1 MCKIAS
7 PPTVKRVTTSVQNML
22 VPAVTRYNYSR
33 ETLVHPFTGIKVADH
48 VFCFK
53 TEVEHVNGKV
63 IIVLDEGNI
72 YGYSV
77 TDIFLVIDSWYR
89 SHNITN
95 DEHAEICSYFEGFIH
110 NDMPVSSKDQ
120 ITNFSRFYTLNQL
133 NWLMQYV
140 NRVDLRGMIP
150 PEWFLNKRAENMNV
164 YNQIIRDNADPVF
177 RAPSPRTVAA
187 DITNFDNY
195 SVSSIDFSED
205 DSDII
210 EILDGTEE
218 VMATF

>member
-1 MCKIAS
+1 MCKIAP
-7 PPTVKRVTTSVQNML
+7 PPTVKYTTSSVQNML

-33 ETLVHPFTGIKVADH
+33 DTLVHPFTGIKVADH

-53 TEVEHVNGKV
+53 TEVEHVQGKI

-72 YGYSV
+72 YGYSI
-77 TDIFLVIDSWYR
+77 TDIFLAIDSWYR

-95 DEHAEICSYFEGFIH
+95 DEHAEICSYYEGFIH
-110 NDMPVSSKDQ
+110 NDMPVSARDQ
-120 ITNFSRFYTLNQL
+120 ITNFSRFYSLNPL

-150 PEWFLNKRAENMNV
+150 PEWFLNQRAENMNV

-177 RAPSPRTVAA
+177 RAPSPRTVMA
-187 DITNFDNY
+187 DISNY
-195 SVSSIDFSED
+195 DDYDVSSIDFSEH

-218 VMATF
+218 VMVTF